1 MKPPSQKKKWNPP
14 VLYVLDFR
22 ETKGGDDFTFPE
34 DSGGNFKS
42 VES

>member
-22 ETKGGDDFTFPE
+22 ETKGGNFTTYTE
-34 DSGGNFKS
+34 NLSGINS
-42 VES
+42 